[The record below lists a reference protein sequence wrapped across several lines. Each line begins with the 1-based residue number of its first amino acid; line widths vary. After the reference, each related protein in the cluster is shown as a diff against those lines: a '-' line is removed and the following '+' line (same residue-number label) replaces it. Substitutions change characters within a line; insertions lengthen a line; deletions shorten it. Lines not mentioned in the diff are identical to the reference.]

1 MMARGGRDLLVML
14 GAAAAAI
21 IVGALLRFML
31 PPRWEGVLGVGM
43 LFAAYA
49 VVKWR
54 QPANTFVRGVTWLHL
69 ALVVVIAELIVL
81 LLSDFSILGYW
92 TIPASICLGLT
103 YCVAHLFLVGDDGR
117 RRSR

>member
-1 MMARGGRDLLVML
+1 MARGGRDLLVMF
-14 GAAAAAI
+14 GAVAAAI
-21 IVGALLRFML
+21 IIGALLRFLL
-31 PPRWEGVLGVGM
+31 PARWEGVLGVAM

-54 QPANTFVRGVTWLHL
+54 QPANIFVRSVSWLYF
-69 ALVVVIAELIVL
+69 ALVLVIAELIVL

-92 TIPASICLGLT
+92 TIPASICLGLIH
-103 YCVAHLFLVGDDGR
+103 CVAHLFLAGDDGR